1 MRSRDVAQAPNFSLG
16 LLGFIVTQ
24 CVTRAPRNPQE
35 GSQLNHPL
43 SGTGDMGT
51 SRPTEAN
58 LMLAPHIPPRAVD
71 TCHVPLS
78 PSPWLS
84 NNIYSS
90 SGNLAGATA
99 LFREAVTPLSPP
111 QLHAFPEWAPHPQ
124 TVRLSLISQQ
134 VPLSPAQPGFVPH
147 TPYLPPNAPAAE
159 HGGGQDLLCCHNPS
173 GDLLFPKPPRDPN
186 CSGLGRK
193 EEDLDQGPL
202 SQQKIPPISLQLQTP
217 Q

>member
-24 CVTRAPRNPQE
+24 CVTSAPRNPQE

-90 SGNLAGATA
+90 SRNLAGATA

-111 QLHAFPEWAPHPQ
+111 PSCTLF
-124 TVRLSLISQQ
+124 LSGPPTHKLSVCPLSASRSRCHQHSLDLSPTPLISH
-134 VPLSPAQPGFVPH
+134 P
-147 TPYLPPNAPAAE
+147 T
-159 HGGGQDLLCCHNPS
+159 
-173 GDLLFPKPPRDPN
+173 
-186 CSGLGRK
+186 
-193 EEDLDQGPL
+193 
-202 SQQKIPPISLQLQTP
+202 LQLQSTGVDRTCPAATTP
-217 Q
+217 LGTCCPPSHPETQTALDWGERRKIWIRDH